1 MESNAGTLG
10 IVAMRM
16 DLTSLLVS
24 LEDGE
29 NEGALVGGLDMIRKI
44 SRKECNFCAVSFFR
58 LRGFLRWI
66 L

>member
-29 NEGALVGGLDMIRKI
+29 N
-44 SRKECNFCAVSFFR
+44 
-58 LRGFLRWI
+58 
-66 L
+66 